1 MTLYVAFLR
10 GINVGG
16 RNLLKMEDVRQRF
29 TNLGFANVS
38 SFKASGNILFETDM
52 KPDDIVKSI
61 KVELYK
67 LSGRELEV
75 FLRTSSQIRE
85 IVDLNPFKGRNA
97 DFRNLFVTF
106 IPNKL
111 AEEVNLPIWSRNKD
125 VEIFL
130 VRSGEVFSQTFL
142 YKERYGAPNK
152 LVENKFNLPATTR
165 NWNTVRG
172 IHEKVIPNYL

>member
-1 MTLYVAFLR
+1 MTLYVSFLR

-16 RNLLKMEDVRQRF
+16 HNLLKMHDVRHRF
-29 TNLGFANVS
+29 TDLGFANVS
-38 SFKASGNILFETDM
+38 SYKASGNILFETDM
-52 KPDDIVKSI
+52 KPDDVVKSI
-61 KVELYK
+61 KVALDK
-67 LSGRELEV
+67 LCGREIEV
-75 FLRTSSQIRE
+75 FLRTSSQIKE
-85 IVDLNPFKGRNA
+85 IVDTNPFKGRNA
-97 DFRNLFVTF
+97 DLSKLFVTF
-106 IPNKL
+106 IHSKL
-111 AEEVNLPIWSRNKD
+111 AREVNLPIWSRNKD

-165 NWNTVRG
+165 NWNTIKG

>member
-1 MTLYVAFLR
+1 MH
-10 GINVGG
+10 N
-16 RNLLKMEDVRQRF
+16 VRQRF

-38 SFKASGNILFETDM
+38 SYKASGNILFETDM
-52 KPDDIVKSI
+52 RLDDIVKSI

-75 FLRTSSQIRE
+75 FLRTSSQIKE

-97 DFRNLFVTF
+97 DFRELFVTF
-106 IPNKL
+106 I
-111 AEEVNLPIWSRNKD
+111 
-125 VEIFL
+125 
-130 VRSGEVFSQTFL
+130 
-142 YKERYGAPNK
+142 PNK